1 MAKKVSKNA
10 RVAQR
15 AANAGSGRDHVRVIK
30 SVKDPVSGK
39 YSYKEQIIHKDKV
52 KDFFENTK

>member
-15 AANAGSGRDHVRVIK
+15 AANAGSGKDHVKCVK
-30 SVKDPVSGK
+30 SVKDPITGK
-39 YSYKEQIIHKDKV
+39 ISYKEVIIHKDQV
-52 KDFFENTK
+52 KDFFSAK

>member
-15 AANAGSGRDHVRVIK
+15 AANAGSGKDHVRVIK
-30 SVKDPVSGK
+30 SVKSPTSGA
-39 YSYKEQIIHKDKV
+39 YSFKEAIVHKDKV
-52 KDFFENTK
+52 KEWFANTK

>member
-15 AANAGSGRDHVRVIK
+15 AANAGSGKDHIK
-30 SVKDPVSGK
+30 CVKSIKDPISGK
-39 YSYKEQIIHKDKV
+39 ISYKEVIIHKDEV
-52 KDFFENTK
+52 ENFFAAK

>member
-15 AANAGSGRDHVRVIK
+15 AANAGSGKDHVKVVK
-30 SVKDPVSGK
+30 SVKDPVTGK
-39 YSYKEQIIHKDKV
+39 YSYKQMIVHKDKV
-52 KDFFENTK
+52 KDFFADAK